1 MKTNK
6 DMGMARKRAPGGG
19 RKPQGEFRGKAAT
32 LTTRIT
38 TATRQALDSARRKS
52 GRSLSQEVERR
63 LIDSIQEDLRRGRQ
77 RHIRALGETLMM
89 MVQGVERR
97 TGHRWCDDA
106 FTAEALRHGL
116 IFLISHFGPD
126 GTPKLPKR
134 LKEAAAKLP
143 SELAQHYREPTEIG
157 LSEAGIVITLI
168 ERWRAGDIFEISQSA
183 QSVKSVE
190 IQVPNEWSAHAQL
203 LRDLSSR

>member
-1 MKTNK
+1 MT
-6 DMGMARKRAPGGG
+6 RKRAPGGG

-38 TATRQALDSARRKS
+38 TETRQALDRAARKS
-52 GRSLSQEVERR
+52 RRSLSQEVERR
-63 LIDSIQEDLRRGRQ
+63 LIDSIQKDLSRD
-77 RHIRALGETLMM
+77 RHIRALGATFML
-89 MVQGVERR
+89 MVQGVERS

-116 IFLISHFGPD
+116 NFLISHFGPD
-126 GTPKLPKR
+126 GTPTLPKR

-143 SELAQHYREPTEIG
+143 PALAQHYREPTEIG

-168 ERWRAGDIFEISQSA
+168 ERWRANDISEISQSA
-183 QSVKSVE
+183 QSAKNVE
-190 IQVPNEWSAHAQL
+190 IHVPNEWFAHSQL
-203 LRDLSSR
+203 LRDLRSR

>member
-1 MKTNK
+1 
-6 DMGMARKRAPGGG
+6 MARKRAPGGG
-19 RKPQGEFRGKAAT
+19 RKPLGEFRGKAAT

-38 TATRQALDSARRKS
+38 TETRRALDSAARKS
-52 GRSLSQEVERR
+52 RRSLSQEIERR
-63 LIDSIQEDLRRGRQ
+63 LTDSIQKDLIRDRQ
-77 RHIRALGETLMM
+77 PHIRALGETFML

-116 IFLISHFGPD
+116 NFLISHFGPD
-126 GTPKLPKR
+126 GTPTLPKR

-143 SELAQHYREPTEIG
+143 PELAQHYREPTEIG

-168 ERWRAGDIFEISQSA
+168 ERWRADDISEISQSA
-183 QSVKSVE
+183 QSAKDVE
-190 IQVPNEWSAHAQL
+190 IHVPNEWFAHSQL
-203 LRDLSSR
+203 LRDLRSR